1 MSGFVKAG
9 QTFLKTLMSGGKKSG
24 DGKAIKSFKPGTK
37 FEGIPK
43 YQKEIIKARSN
54 VQKSFKP
61 INEGIANQTKQL
73 RQTLQ
78 GMRGERITQSGI
90 SKGKDVTPG
99 IYEPKKKIE
108 KKGVVDKTVTSKK
121 VKKAISDI
129 KGKNFNKGGRVGFKR
144 GTGLMPKKKSNVDK
158 IKKTFG
164 PKNKLGMQSVIYG
177 LDKNPKITKADPK
190 AKFIAAANKK
200 NKKVI

>member
-1 MSGFVKAG
+1 M
-9 QTFLKTLMSGGKKSG
+9 LKKLAMFAAQKLSRQGKTT
-24 DGKAIKSFKPGTK
+24 GKEVIDKIKPGTK

-43 YQKEIIKARSN
+43 YQKEIIKARSE
-54 VQKSFKP
+54 VQKKFKP
-61 INEGIANQTKQL
+61 INEGIAKQTKEL
-73 RQTLQ
+73 RKTLQ

-108 KKGVVDKTVTSKK
+108 KK
-121 VKKAISDI
+121 A
-129 KGKNFNKGGRVGFKR
+129 KGGRIGYKR
-144 GTGLMPKKKSNVDK
+144 GTGLMPKKKSNIDK

-200 NKKVI
+200 KKNKKVI

>member
-1 MSGFVKAG
+1 MLKKLAMFAAQKLSGQG
-9 QTFLKTLMSGGKKSG
+9 KTTGKEVIDK
-24 DGKAIKSFKPGTK
+24 IKPGTK
-37 FEGIPK
+37 FKDTPT
-43 YQKEIIKARSN
+43 YQKDIIKARSE
-54 VQKSFKP
+54 VQKKFKP

-73 RQTLQ
+73 RKTLQ

-108 KKGVVDKTVTSKK
+108 KK
-121 VKKAISDI
+121 A
-129 KGKNFNKGGRVGFKR
+129 KGGRIGYKR

-200 NKKVI
+200 KKKVI

>member
-1 MSGFVKAG
+1 
-9 QTFLKTLMSGGKKSG
+9 
-24 DGKAIKSFKPGTK
+24 
-37 FEGIPK
+37 
-43 YQKEIIKARSN
+43 
-54 VQKSFKP
+54 
-61 INEGIANQTKQL
+61 
-73 RQTLQ
+73 
-78 GMRGERITQSGI
+78 MRGERITQSGI

-108 KKGVVDKTVTSKK
+108 KK
-121 VKKAISDI
+121 A
-129 KGKNFNKGGRVGFKR
+129 KGGRIGYKR

-164 PKNKLGMQSVIYG
+164 PKSLGMQSVIYG

-190 AKFIAAANKK
+190 AKFIAAANKNKK

>member
-1 MSGFVKAG
+1 MTNKYVGAAQFVKNLI
-9 QTFLKTLMSGGKKSG
+9 TGGKKSG

-61 INEGIANQTKQL
+61 INEGIANETRQL
-73 RQTLQ
+73 RQKLQ

-99 IYEPKKKIE
+99 IYE

-121 VKKAISDI
+121 VKKAINDI
-129 KGKNFNKGGRVGFKR
+129 KGKNFNKGGRVGLKGGSFPDLSGDGKTTMKDILMGR
-144 GTGLMPKKKSNVDK
+144 GVIPK
-158 IKKTFG
+158 
-164 PKNKLGMQSVIYG
+164 PKNKKKMVA
-177 LDKNPKITKADPK
+177 KKTKTPMEK
-190 AKFIAAANKK
+190 AIKK
-200 NKKVI
+200 NKKKII